1 MPPGDRGPGR
11 ARACSDSAQVQGEPF
26 VTEGPTRAP
35 LALVARLRRLDTSAV
50 SDAIDVLGVGGV
62 VTGISPIWPSAPVA
76 GRVVPPPPPPPGA
89 AVRAGRPLPGPRPSG
104 LRARVR

>member
-76 GRVVPPPPPPPGA
+76 GPGVTPPPPPRRA
-89 AVRAGRPLPGPRPSG
+89 AVPAAPPPLRPPPPAGG
-104 LRARVR
+104 A